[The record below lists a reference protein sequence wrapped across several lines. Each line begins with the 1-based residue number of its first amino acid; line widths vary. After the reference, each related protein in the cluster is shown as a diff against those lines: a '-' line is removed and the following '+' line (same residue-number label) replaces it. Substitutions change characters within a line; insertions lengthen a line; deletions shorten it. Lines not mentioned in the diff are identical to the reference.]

1 MNRAFRAATR
11 PVAALALL
19 AGLVVPACGGE
30 DDPDGYDGAIDCG
43 PPAWSWET
51 EYDRTYEGEPTPYD
65 AMVGFAS
72 AYDGRQP
79 YVHVESARTATVV
92 IDSAEV
98 VFVRVLE
105 LATETFAAVE
115 AHGCAGFEPT

>member
-1 MNRAFRAATR
+1 M
-11 PVAALALL
+11 ALAVL
-19 AGLVVPACGGE
+19 ACLVVQACGGE
-30 DDPDGYDGAIDCG
+30 EDPDGYDGAIDCG
-43 PPAWSWET
+43 SPAWSWET
-51 EYDRTYEGEPTPYD
+51 EYDRTYEAEPTPYD

-72 AYDGRQP
+72 AYDDRSP

-92 IDSAEV
+92 VDGAEV

-115 AHGCAGFEPT
+115 AHGCAGFEPGHY